1 MTLIYTPVMFCVF
14 GGTGIKRRRKSNKA
28 KRELEAY
35 WNEHKNDEQLI
46 SAKK

>member
-1 MTLIYTPVMFCVF
+1 MYCMF
-14 GGTGIKRRRKSNKA
+14 GGTGIKRRRKLLKE

-35 WNEHKNDEQLI
+35 WNEHKSDEMLI